1 MEKILARIL
10 LCLVGA
16 LLPLAVL
23 AREPVLRA
31 DTSAAAPAR
40 RFVSAAALEFRG
52 GRLFPTNDFFAGR
65 NQAGKA
71 MRHYAA
77 CHLKYAFAAPPG
89 SAADRLYGGAYQGA
103 GLALYSFGNR
113 GELGTPFVAYL
124 FQGAR
129 IVRLASFLSFDY
141 EWKSAQSRRFLQES
155 KFPILSSAKSNLS
168 FLASAPHR
176 RWFSIIYP
184 HPNSPV
190 VLNLASFFISD
201 RGVDAFSR
209 EFQNETNGVK
219 VGTVAAAAE

>member
-1 MEKILARIL
+1 MSYF
-10 LCLVGA
+10 V
-16 LLPLAVL
+16 
-23 AREPVLRA
+23 EP
-31 DTSAAAPAR
+31 S
-40 RFVSAAALEFRG
+40 
-52 GRLFPTNDFFAGR
+52 FPT
-65 NQAGKA
+65 
-71 MRHYAA
+71 Y
-77 CHLKYAFAAPPG
+77 HLSLTLIQQNMTIIYHSQYPCNHSSAFQMD
-89 SAADRLYGGAYQGA
+89 SRLITYTSDSCCSILPYPNE
-103 GLALYSFGNR
+103 F
-113 GELGTPFVAYL
+113 ELVLCETNPAK
-124 FQGAR
+124 
-129 IVRLASFLSFDY
+129 SHSESFDY

-209 EFQNETNGVK
+209 EFQNETNGIK